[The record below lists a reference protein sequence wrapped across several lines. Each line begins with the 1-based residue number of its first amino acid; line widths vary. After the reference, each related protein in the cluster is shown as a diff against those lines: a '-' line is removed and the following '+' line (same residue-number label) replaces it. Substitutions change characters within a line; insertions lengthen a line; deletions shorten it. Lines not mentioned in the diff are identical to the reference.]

1 MSVSNQVGKLFGA
14 FILVLIAVALIP
26 EIFTSLGVM
35 AGNDSIPSWLVVS
48 LTAVVGAGVL
58 FLIWKAVM

>member
-1 MSVSNQVGKLFGA
+1 MSA
-14 FILVLIAVALIP
+14 
-26 EIFTSLGVM
+26 
-35 AGNDSIPSWLVVS
+35 NDSIPSWLVVS